1 MIYIPSRFLFVLP
14 LPFSVNGTLLTL
26 TSLTFLM
33 LPPCLVMKNDWVRMT
48 RGHYKGDLAL
58 VIDVKD
64 GGLKAVIQCVPRL
77 DLTLANLNPDEARIR
92 RRTVRPPQKFFNA
105 SEIRALGR
113 LVQRQRFPGLNDNC
127 DYYEGSYYHDGYL
140 LKEVTVGSVI
150 KNCTEEDPPSIDEL
164 QRFLKK
170 KKANVHGGYDDG
182 AAADEENE
190 GSRLAASVLDELSE
204 LQGKTSVLGLSH
216 GGLSI
221 GDTIEVMEGDL
232 IGMRGKLLSLDG
244 LTVKVKPIDTAGLG
258 ETTEVEFLTSQVR
271 KYIAAGMHVKVTD
284 GRYAGETGVVVAVE
298 QLEGEMDCTAVILTD
313 LTHKEVS
320 G

>member
-1 MIYIPSRFLFVLP
+1 MAYLFIIPFFLF
-14 LPFSVNGTLLTL
+14 N
-26 TSLTFLM
+26 
-33 LPPCLVMKNDWVRMT
+33 LVMKNDWVRMT

-105 SEIRALGR
+105 GEIRALGR

-140 LKEVTVGSVI
+140 LKEVTVGSLI

-170 KKANVHGGYDDG
+170 K
-182 AAADEENE
+182 
-190 GSRLAASVLDELSE
+190 
-204 LQGKTSVLGLSH
+204 
-216 GGLSI
+216 
-221 GDTIEVMEGDL
+221 
-232 IGMRGKLLSLDG
+232 
-244 LTVKVKPIDTAGLG
+244 
-258 ETTEVEFLTSQVR
+258 
-271 KYIAAGMHVKVTD
+271 
-284 GRYAGETGVVVAVE
+284 
-298 QLEGEMDCTAVILTD
+298 
-313 LTHKEVS
+313 
-320 G
+320 